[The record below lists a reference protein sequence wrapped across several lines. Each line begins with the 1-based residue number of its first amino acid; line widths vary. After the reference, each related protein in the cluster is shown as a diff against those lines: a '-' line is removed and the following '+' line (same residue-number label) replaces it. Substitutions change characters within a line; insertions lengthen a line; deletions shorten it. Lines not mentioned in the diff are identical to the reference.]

1 MMHTNKLIAAVLLAL
16 LFASTG
22 IQSNAVPA
30 DDPTKKLGAF
40 LGKWELEGA
49 FANGD
54 KVSSK
59 LNCQWSPQSSF
70 LVCEQLVTMASG
82 ETRQLTI
89 YAYNPKNNSY
99 SYTTISEPGGKPSL
113 GNVEIKGNVWIYD
126 SSYQSDGKT
135 TQVHNTNEFTD
146 PKTEVFKIVTSD
158 DGGAHW
164 KPMLDGN
171 ARKIAD

>member
-1 MMHTNKLIAAVLLAL
+1 MRIGKIFAVIITAVLLTNG
-16 LFASTG
+16 FKS
-22 IQSNAVPA
+22 AVAAPP

-59 LNCQWSPQSSF
+59 LNCEWSPQSTF

-89 YAYNPKNNSY
+89 YAYNSKSNSY
-99 SYTTISEPGGKPSL
+99 SYTTISESGGKPSV
-113 GNVEIKGNVWIYD
+113 GSVEIKGNMWIYD
-126 SSYQSDGKT
+126 SSYQSEGKT
-135 TQVHNTNEFTD
+135 TQIHNTNEFTD

-164 KPMLDGN
+164 KPMLDGK

>member
-1 MMHTNKLIAAVLLAL
+1 MRANKIIAAVLLAA
-16 LFASTG
+16 LFTSAG
-22 IQSNAVPA
+22 IQCSAVPK

-59 LNCQWSPQSSF
+59 LNCQWSPQNAF

-89 YAYNPKNNSY
+89 YAYNSKSNSY
-99 SYTTISEPGGKPSL
+99 SYTTISEPGGKPSV
-113 GNVEIKGNVWIYD
+113 GSVEIKGNVWIYD
-126 SSYQSDGKT
+126 SSYQSEGKT
-135 TQVHNTNEFTD
+135 TQIHNTNEFTD

-164 KPMLDGN
+164 KPMLDGK